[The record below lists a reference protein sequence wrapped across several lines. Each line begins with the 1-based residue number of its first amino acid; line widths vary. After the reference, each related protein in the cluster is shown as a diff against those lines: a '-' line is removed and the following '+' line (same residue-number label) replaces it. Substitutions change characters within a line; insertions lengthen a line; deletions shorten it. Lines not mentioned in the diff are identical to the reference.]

1 MPLFDRV
8 INLQVGSKVFP
19 NNLRITFDIVKTN
32 QPICNQVSIV
42 IFNLSENSRNEIKD
56 LDTEVTLYAGYAQY
70 GGPKLVFKGNVL
82 RVNHTYAL
90 PDIMTKIEAG
100 DGVKALREARHSVS
114 FAEKTK
120 VIDVLEKV
128 SGNLGLEIRE
138 IPDDI
143 TGEYT
148 QGFAH
153 AGAVKDALDK
163 VCQRCEATWSIQDNQ
178 LQITKDSAASVHAP
192 VRINKIDGLLEK
204 LEPLG
209 DVRQYLLGSGDAIK
223 TGYKF
228 RALLNPDIQPGRKI
242 TLGGYSG
249 AFRVERV
256 QHQGDNFEGDF
267 ISIVEVKEL
276 GSN

>member
-8 INLQVGSKVFP
+8 INVQVGDKFFP

-32 QPICNQVSIV
+32 ESICNQVSIT
-42 IFNLSENSRNEIKD
+42 IYNLSENSRNEIKD
-56 LDTEVTLYAGYAQY
+56 LDTEISLYAGYAQY

-90 PDIMTKIEAG
+90 PEIMTKIEAG

-114 FAEKTK
+114 FEEKTK
-120 VIDVLEKV
+120 VKDVLQKV
-128 SGNLGLEIRE
+128 SSNLGLEIRE
-138 IPDDI
+138 LPKDVE
-143 TGEYT
+143 GEYT
-148 QGFAH
+148 QGFSH
-153 AGAVKDALDK
+153 SGSVKDALDK

-178 LQITKDSAASVHAP
+178 LQITKDESASVHAP
-192 VRINKIDGLLEK
+192 VKINKIDGLLEK

-223 TGYKF
+223 AGYKF
-228 RALLNPDIQPGRKI
+228 RALLNPDIQPGRKL
-242 TLGGYSG
+242 TLGGYPG

-256 QHQGDNFEGDF
+256 QHQGDNMQGDF

-276 GSN
+276 NG